1 MCLPN
6 VFFVYKKWDKM
17 ILDDRKLGVAALVLA
32 AFLAWYGHSL
42 EAAFSYEPIGPRAFP
57 LAISAI
63 IALCGAILTLKG
75 GNRVE
80 PNSHGANA
88 RIWLMIAI
96 LSGYAV
102 TFQLL
107 GFIISTALMTI
118 LVGRLFGGTW
128 IKALVGGVGMGIL
141 FFILFDRLLDVVL
154 PAGVLGAI
162 L

>member
-1 MCLPN
+1 MA
-6 VFFVYKKWDKM
+6 
-17 ILDDRKLGVAALVLA
+17 LDDRKLGVFALVLA
-32 AFLAWYGHSL
+32 AFLAWHGHTL

-57 LAISAI
+57 LAISVI
-63 IALCGAILTLKG
+63 IALCGLILTIKG

-80 PNSHGANA
+80 PNSNGANA

-107 GFIISTALMTI
+107 GFILSTALMTI
-118 LVGRLFGGTW
+118 LVARLFSGTW
-128 IKALVGGVGMGIL
+128 TKAVIGGLGMGIL
-141 FFILFDRLLDVVL
+141 FFVLFDRLLDVVL
-154 PAGVLGAI
+154 PVGILGAF

>member
-1 MCLPN
+1 MA
-6 VFFVYKKWDKM
+6 
-17 ILDDRKLGVAALVLA
+17 LDDRKLGVLALVLA
-32 AFLAWYGHSL
+32 AFLAWHGHTL

-57 LAISAI
+57 LAIAAI
-63 IALCGAILTLKG
+63 IALCGLILTIKG

-80 PNSHGANA
+80 PNSNGANA

-107 GFIISTALMTI
+107 GFILSTALMTI
-118 LVGRLFGGTW
+118 LVARLFGGTW
-128 IKALVGGVGMGIL
+128 TKAVIGGLGMGIL
-141 FFILFDRLLDVVL
+141 FFVLFDRLLDVVL
-154 PAGVLGAI
+154 PVGILGAF

>member
-1 MCLPN
+1 MA
-6 VFFVYKKWDKM
+6 
-17 ILDDRKLGVAALVLA
+17 LDDRKLGALALALA
-32 AFLAWYGHSL
+32 AFLAWYGYGL

-63 IALCGAILTLKG
+63 IAVCGLLLTIKG

-80 PNSHGANA
+80 PNSGGANA

-96 LSGYAV
+96 LSGYAA

-107 GFIISTALMTI
+107 GFIISTALMTV
-118 LVGRLFGGTW
+118 LVARLFGGTW
-128 IKALVGGVGMGIL
+128 IKAITGGIGMGIL
-141 FFILFDRLLDVVL
+141 FFVIFDKLLDVVL
-154 PAGVLGAI
+154 PAGILGTF

>member
-1 MCLPN
+1 MA
-6 VFFVYKKWDKM
+6 
-17 ILDDRKLGVAALVLA
+17 LDDRKLGVFALALD
-32 AFLAWYGHSL
+32 AFSAWHGHSL

-57 LAISAI
+57 LAVASI
-63 IALCGAILTLKG
+63 IALCGVILTIKG

-80 PNSHGANA
+80 PNSQGANV

-107 GFIISTALMTI
+107 GFIVSTALMTI
-118 LVGRLFGGTW
+118 LVARLFGGTW
-128 IKALVGGVGMGIL
+128 IKALIGGVGMGIL
-141 FFILFDRLLDVVL
+141 FFIVFDYLLDVVL
-154 PAGVLGAI
+154 PVGVLGAF

>member
-1 MCLPN
+1 MA
-6 VFFVYKKWDKM
+6 
-17 ILDDRKLGVAALVLA
+17 LDDRKLGALALALA

-63 IALCGAILTLKG
+63 IALCGVILVIKG

-80 PNSHGANA
+80 PNTPAANA

-107 GFIISTALMTI
+107 GFVISTALMTT
-118 LVGRLFGGTW
+118 LVARLFGGTW
-128 IKALVGGVGMGIL
+128 IKALIGGLGMGIL
-141 FFILFDRLLDVVL
+141 FFFLFDRLLDVVL
-154 PAGVLGAI
+154 PVGVLGAI

>member
-1 MCLPN
+1 MA
-6 VFFVYKKWDKM
+6 
-17 ILDDRKLGVAALVLA
+17 LDDRKLGVLALVLA
-32 AFLAWYGHSL
+32 AFLAWHGHTL

-57 LAISAI
+57 LAISVI
-63 IALCGAILTLKG
+63 IALCGLILTIKG

-80 PNSHGANA
+80 PNSSGANA
-88 RIWLMIAI
+88 RLWLMIAI

-107 GFIISTALMTI
+107 GFILSTALMTT
-118 LVGRLFGGTW
+118 LVARLFNGTW
-128 IKALVGGVGMGIL
+128 TKAVIGGLGMGVL

-154 PAGVLGAI
+154 PVGILGAF

>member
-1 MCLPN
+1 M
-6 VFFVYKKWDKM
+6 M
-17 ILDDRKLGVAALVLA
+17 ALDDRKLGVLALVLA
-32 AFLAWYGHSL
+32 AFLAWHGHTL

-57 LAISAI
+57 LAISVI
-63 IALCGAILTLKG
+63 IALCGLILTIKG

-80 PNSHGANA
+80 PNSSGANA
-88 RIWLMIAI
+88 RLWLMIAI

-107 GFIISTALMTI
+107 GFILSTALMTT
-118 LVGRLFGGTW
+118 LVARLFNGTW
-128 IKALVGGVGMGIL
+128 TKAVIGGLGMGVL

-154 PAGVLGAI
+154 PVGILGAF

>member
-1 MCLPN
+1 MA
-6 VFFVYKKWDKM
+6 
-17 ILDDRKLGVAALVLA
+17 LDDRKLGALALALA
-32 AFLAWYGHSL
+32 AFLAWYGYGL

-63 IALCGAILTLKG
+63 IALCGLILTIKG

-80 PNSHGANA
+80 PNSSAANA

-96 LSGYAV
+96 LSGYAA

-107 GFIISTALMTI
+107 GFIISTALMTT
-118 LVGRLFGGTW
+118 LVARLFGGTW
-128 IKALVGGVGMGIL
+128 IKALTGGVGMGIL
-141 FFILFDRLLDVVL
+141 FFIIFDKLLDVVL
-154 PAGVLGAI
+154 PNGVLGAF

>member
-1 MCLPN
+1 MA
-6 VFFVYKKWDKM
+6 
-17 ILDDRKLGVAALVLA
+17 LDDRKLGVLSLVLA
-32 AFLAWYGHSL
+32 AFLAWHGHTL

-57 LAISAI
+57 LAIAAI
-63 IALCGAILTLKG
+63 IALCGLILTIKG

-80 PNSHGANA
+80 PNSNGANA

-107 GFIISTALMTI
+107 GFILSTALMTI
-118 LVGRLFGGTW
+118 LVARLFGGTW
-128 IKALVGGVGMGIL
+128 TKAVIGGLGMGIL
-141 FFILFDRLLDVVL
+141 FFVLFDRLLDVVL
-154 PAGVLGAI
+154 PVGILGAF

>member
-1 MCLPN
+1 MA
-6 VFFVYKKWDKM
+6 
-17 ILDDRKLGVAALVLA
+17 LDDRKLGALALALA
-32 AFLAWYGHSL
+32 AFLAWYGYGL

-63 IALCGAILTLKG
+63 IALCGLILTIKG

-80 PNSHGANA
+80 PNSSAANA

-96 LSGYAV
+96 LSGYAA

-107 GFIISTALMTI
+107 GFIISTALMTT
-118 LVGRLFGGTW
+118 LVARLFGGSW
-128 IKALVGGVGMGIL
+128 LKAMVGGVGMGIL

-154 PAGVLGAI
+154 PVGILGAF

>member
-1 MCLPN
+1 M
-6 VFFVYKKWDKM
+6 V
-17 ILDDRKLGVAALVLA
+17 LDDRKLGVFALALA
-32 AFLAWYGHSL
+32 AFLAWYGYSL

-57 LAISAI
+57 LAIASI
-63 IALCGAILTLKG
+63 IALCGLILMIKG

-80 PNSHGANA
+80 PNSSSANA

-107 GFIISTALMTI
+107 GFIISTALMTT
-118 LVGRLFGGTW
+118 LVARLFGGTW
-128 IKALVGGVGMGIL
+128 VKALIGGVGMGIL
-141 FFILFDRLLDVVL
+141 FFVLFDRFLDVVL
-154 PAGVLGAI
+154 PVGVLGAF

>member
-1 MCLPN
+1 MA
-6 VFFVYKKWDKM
+6 
-17 ILDDRKLGVAALVLA
+17 LDDRKLGALALALA
-32 AFLAWYGHSL
+32 AFLGWYGYSL

-57 LAISAI
+57 LIVSAV
-63 IALCGAILTLKG
+63 IAVCGLILTLKG

-80 PNSHGANA
+80 PNSSGANV

-107 GFIISTALMTI
+107 GFIISTALMTT
-118 LVGRLFGGTW
+118 LVARLFGGTW
-128 IKALVGGVGMGIL
+128 FKALIGGVGMGIL

-154 PAGVLGAI
+154 PAGVLGAF

>member
-1 MCLPN
+1 MA
-6 VFFVYKKWDKM
+6 
-17 ILDDRKLGVAALVLA
+17 LDDRKLGVLSLVLA
-32 AFLAWYGHSL
+32 AFLAWHGHTL

-57 LAISAI
+57 LAIAAI
-63 IALCGAILTLKG
+63 IALCGLILTIKG

-80 PNSHGANA
+80 PNSNGANA

-107 GFIISTALMTI
+107 GFILSTALMTI
-118 LVGRLFGGTW
+118 LVARLFSGTW
-128 IKALVGGVGMGIL
+128 TKAVIGGLVMGIL
-141 FFILFDRLLDVVL
+141 FFVLFDRLLDVVL
-154 PAGVLGAI
+154 PVGILGAF